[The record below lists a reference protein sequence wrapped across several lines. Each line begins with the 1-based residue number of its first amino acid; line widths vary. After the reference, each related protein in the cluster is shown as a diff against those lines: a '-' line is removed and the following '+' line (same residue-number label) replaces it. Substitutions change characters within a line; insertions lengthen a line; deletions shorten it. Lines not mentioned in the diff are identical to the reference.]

1 MPVEDVFTITG
12 RGTVATGRVERGIIK
27 MNEEV
32 EIVGLSDEKKKTVV
46 TGIEIA
52 SWGKD
57 LKNGKTLI
65 DALEAVAP
73 QHDVD
78 IVDVELVGAT
88 KAPCVR
94 VRIEGAEGQSL
105 SLNDVTANT
114 KWVGDV
120 IEELDPISSSYTL
133 EVSSPGMARPL
144 RRPSDFARFVGEN
157 CELTSTA
164 TEGRRKYTG
173 KIAAATETNVTLEL
187 EDGESVTLDFSD
199 VKKCKLKP
207 TYDFKPAKEGK

>member
-1 MPVEDVFTITG
+1 MV
-12 RGTVATGRVERGIIK
+12 
-27 MNEEV
+27 
-32 EIVGLSDEKKKTVV
+32 KT
-46 TGIEIA
+46 
-52 SWGKD
+52 
-57 LKNGKTLI
+57 KTEQAII

-144 RRPSDFARFVGEN
+144 RRPCDFARFVGEN
-157 CELTSTA
+157 LQCLCDSSVPVCDVCCFPDH
-164 TEGRRKYTG
+164 G
-173 KIAAATETNVTLEL
+173 KRFCCRLERF
-187 EDGESVTLDFSD
+187 V
-199 VKKCKLKP
+199 
-207 TYDFKPAKEGK
+207 

>member
-1 MPVEDVFTITG
+1 MV
-12 RGTVATGRVERGIIK
+12 
-27 MNEEV
+27 
-32 EIVGLSDEKKKTVV
+32 KT
-46 TGIEIA
+46 
-52 SWGKD
+52 
-57 LKNGKTLI
+57 KTEQAII

-144 RRPSDFARFVGEN
+144 CRPRDFARFVGEN

-164 TEGRRKYTG
+164 TEGRRKYAG
-173 KIAAATETNVTLEL
+173 KIAAASETNVTLEL

-207 TYDFKPAKEGK
+207 TYDFKPSKEGK